1 MNIFKDKTV
10 LITGGTGS
18 FGTAFSK
25 HLVNLKPKKVII
37 FSRCWIKQKNLK
49 DELGNPENVRYF
61 ISDIRD
67 KDRLIRAFK
76 NVDIVIHAA
85 AIKDLESCEY
95 NPSETMLTNVVGTQN
110 VIDACIENKVE
121 KCLFISTDKAVNP
134 CNTYG
139 TSKALAEKL
148 WLNGNKY
155 AADDN
160 IMFSVC
166 RYGNVWGSSGS
177 IIPIWKKMIMEGA
190 EWLPITDERM
200 TRFHFLMSDATKFV
214 EDSLCKMKGNEIFI
228 PRLPSIRITDLAKA
242 FDMPYKIIG
251 IREGEKISE
260 EMEPGYD
267 SGTNKWFLTV
277 DEIKETIKGAI

>member
-1 MNIFKDKTV
+1 MNIFKDKTI
-10 LITGGTGS
+10 LITGSTGS

-25 HLVNLKPKKVII
+25 YLLNKEPKKII
-37 FSRCWIKQKNLK
+37 CFSRDWQKQMDLRNKL
-49 DELGNPENVRYF
+49 ENPDCMRWF
-61 ISDIRD
+61 IGDIRD

-134 CNTYG
+134 INTYG

-148 WLNGNKY
+148 WLGANNY

-166 RYGNVWGSSGS
+166 RYGNVVGSNGS
-177 IIPIWKKMIMEGA
+177 VIPVFKKLIEQGA
-190 EWLPITDERM
+190 KELPITHEDC
-200 TRFHFLMSDATKFV
+200 TRFWFEMPKVMEFV
-214 EDSLCKMKGNEIFI
+214 KWCLENMKGNDLFV
-228 PRLPSIRITDLAKA
+228 PKLPSIRITDLCKA
-242 FDMPYKIIG
+242 LDMPYKIVG
-251 IREGEKISE
+251 LRQGEKISE
-260 EMEPGYD
+260 EMEQGYD
-267 SGTNKWFLTV
+267 SETNSWFLTV
-277 DEIKETIKGAI
+277 NEIKETMKNI